1 MTMITAQDA
10 RDRTDIALHD
20 PVRAELR
27 LIEESIVY
35 NARCGIGVAH
45 WHFCPDEFSFMQEV
59 IDTLISL
66 GYRVEDIE
74 GITGMDSTDV
84 SIAIYW

>member
-1 MTMITAQDA
+1 MIMITAQDA
-10 RDRTDIALHD
+10 RDRTNMALHD
-20 PVRAELR
+20 PARAELR

-35 NARCGIGVAH
+35 NAKCGIGVAH
-45 WHFCPDEFSFMQEV
+45 WYFYPDEFSFMQEV

-66 GYRVEDIE
+66 GYRVEDVKDME
-74 GITGMDSTDV
+74 DSTKI

>member
-1 MTMITAQDA
+1 MIMITAQEA
-10 RDRTDIALHD
+10 RDRTNMALHD

-27 LIEESIVY
+27 LIEESIVD
-35 NARCGIGVAH
+35 NTRRGIGAAH

-66 GYRVEDIE
+66 GYRVEDIKDME
-74 GITGMDSTDV
+74 DSTNI

>member
-10 RDRTDIALHD
+10 RDRTDMALHD

-35 NARCGIGVAH
+35 NAKCGIGVAH
-45 WHFCPDEFSFMQEV
+45 WHFCPNEFSFMQEV

-66 GYRVEDIE
+66 GYRVEDVKDVE
-74 GITGMDSTDV
+74 DSTNI

>member
-1 MTMITAQDA
+1 MIMITAQDA
-10 RDRTDIALHD
+10 RDRTNMALHD

-45 WHFCPDEFSFMQEV
+45 WHFCPNEFSFMQEV

-66 GYRVEDIE
+66 GYRVEDVK
-74 GITGMDSTDV
+74 GMEDSTNI